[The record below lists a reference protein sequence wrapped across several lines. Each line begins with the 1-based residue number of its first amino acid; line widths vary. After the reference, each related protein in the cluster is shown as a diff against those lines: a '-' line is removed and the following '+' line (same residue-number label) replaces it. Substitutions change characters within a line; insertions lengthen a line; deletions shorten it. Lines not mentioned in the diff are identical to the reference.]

1 MKYGLLHVA
10 LFIALA
16 ALTACETKQIAEMNY
31 SERKA
36 LADQLVQ
43 RCIDQGVPVTS
54 PQFQIC
60 TSAEAQAENAK
71 RQRNL
76 RQAQRAQA
84 SMARGFQ
91 NASNSYSQAA
101 AMNRTVTCQSVPAP
115 AGMATVRCY

>member
-1 MKYGLLHVA
+1 MKAVGLFVA
-10 LFIALA
+10 LIAVA
-16 ALTACETKQIAEMNY
+16 GCETKQIAELNY

-43 RCIDQGVPVTS
+43 RCIEQGVPVTS
-54 PQFQIC
+54 PQFQLC

-76 RQAQRAQA
+76 IQAQRAQA
-84 SMARGFQ
+84 SLSRGFQ
-91 NASNSYSQAA
+91 NASNSYNQAAAGSA
-101 AMNRTVTCQSVPAP
+101 AMNRTITCQSVPAP